1 MVIRA
6 LLLLAALQGCA
17 VAEGNV
23 LIARTKQVPPPVDSG
38 SIPELDAAVLDAA
51 VLDAAVLDAADP
63 DAGNPDAR
71 APMPGDDASVPN
83 TLGVCRLGGSK
94 DGFYENFNA
103 GLDPTRWL
111 VAHGPVTF
119 AQSNARGGFAREN
132 VQIVDGSLRLRVRG
146 DRYEGDVRSV
156 DASGK
161 PLASGKRSAAA
172 IVTRDQF
179 GSGTYQVQGL
189 LSGRPS
195 VEFAIWYVRDD
206 DSGGAIDLSTPGR
219 NGAERSYGYVR
230 MRTRNASTAN
240 DLQFSLGS
248 SLDDGG
254 SHILRFDW
262 YTTAMSS
269 VSFWVDDTLRSKSMR
284 ALPPMAAGRLWI
296 VAWVP
301 DDAVADFDT
310 AEIRIENAFVTPFG
324 NSGDTCIDGELQGP
338 SLSLP

>member
-6 LLLLAALQGCA
+6 LLLLLLAALQGCA

-23 LIARTKQVPPPVDSG
+23 LVARTKQEPPPVDSG
-38 SIPELDAAVLDAA
+38 VIPELDAAVRDAA
-51 VLDAAVLDAADP
+51 VDPDTGSVDAANV
-63 DAGNPDAR
+63 DAR
-71 APMPGDDASVPN
+71 APMPGDDASVPPT
-83 TLGVCRLGGSK
+83 TLGVCRIGGSA

-119 AQSNARGGFAREN
+119 AQSSARGGFARDN
-132 VQIVDGSLRLRVRG
+132 VQIVSGSLRLRVRG
-146 DRYEGDVRSV
+146 DRYEGAVRSV

-179 GSGTYQVQGL
+179 GSGTYQMQGL
-189 LSGRPS
+189 LSGPPS
-195 VEFAIWYVRDD
+195 VEVAIWYVRDD
-206 DSGGAIDLSTPGR
+206 DGRGAIDLSTPGR
-219 NGAERSYGYVR
+219 NGTERNYGFVR
-230 MRTRNASTAN
+230 MRTRNTSTAN
-240 DLQFSLGS
+240 DLQFSLSS

-269 VSFWVDDTLRSKSMR
+269 VSFWIDDVLRSKSMR

-310 AEIRIENAFVTPFG
+310 AEIRIDNAFVTPFG
-324 NSGDTCIDGELQGP
+324 NSGDSCVDGELRGP
-338 SLSLP
+338 SLSVP